1 MAIET
6 YHHSGSVGSKTLI
19 GVVLALIVAA
29 GPAAFAYQYAVD
41 WAPYDALAI
50 LLVVAFGFVL
60 GLLAG
65 RALSWGECRNAF
77 LGPLVTLGVALAG
90 LAGSYG
96 ASYQR
101 FLGRLYEAEATWP
114 RLELMSKEL
123 FVRFLEARAASG
135 WKVGSSQYTGAEV
148 YGIWALEALTVIS
161 CAWLGARE
169 LLLRPY
175 CEACQR
181 WTLTRPKVTLRGVS
195 ADEMKRAVSLD
206 TLQAL
211 LGPVR
216 RPEVTNG
223 WMEYAVHQCQGCD
236 QSDSVTVT
244 FASGNPNNTKQQKRK
259 VLVRN
264 ALLSR
269 KEAQALA

>member
-19 GVVLALIVAA
+19 GFVVAVALAA
-29 GPAAFAYQYAVD
+29 GPVAFAYQYAVD

-50 LLVVAFGFVL
+50 LLVVAFGFAL

-65 RALSWGECRNAF
+65 RALSWGECRNML
-77 LGPLVTLGVALAG
+77 LGSLVTLTVALAG
-90 LAGSYG
+90 LGGSYA

-101 FLGRLYEAEATWP
+101 FLGRLFETEARWP
-114 RLELMSKEL
+114 RFELMSKESFL
-123 FVRFLEARAASG
+123 RFLEARAASG
-135 WKVGSSQYTGAEV
+135 WKVGSAQYSGPEV
-148 YGIWALEALTVIS
+148 YGIWALEAIMVIS

-169 LLLRPY
+169 ILLRPY

-181 WTLTRPKVTLRGVS
+181 WTLARPKVTLRGVS
-195 ADEMKRAVSLD
+195 AEEMKRAVSQD
-206 TLQAL
+206 TVQAL
-211 LGPVR
+211 LGPDR

-223 WMEYAVHQCQGCD
+223 WMEYVVHQCQSCD
-236 QSDSVTVT
+236 HSDYVTVT

-259 VLVRN
+259 VLVRS
-264 ALLSR
+264 AVISR